1 MGTPGNCQYIFK
13 ALLVI
18 FPPGQIMSRWELL
31 QNSGHRNSEHLLR
44 FLLELEYHAVLSVL
58 LDPPVL
64 LFSKTLSSSN
74 FIFRQL
80 MNSSILAQFLPR
92 GNRGVQLNFFL
103 PQIITSFSYIPITR
117 TPLLAFSPIIY

>member
-1 MGTPGNCQYIFK
+1 M
-13 ALLVI
+13 
-18 FPPGQIMSRWELL
+18 ELL

-44 FLLELEYHAVLSVL
+44 SLLELEHHAVLSVLLELEHHAVLSVL

-80 MNSSILAQFLPR
+80 TNSSTLAQLAKLQFLPR
-92 GNRGVQLNFFL
+92 GNRGVH
-103 PQIITSFSYIPITR
+103 
-117 TPLLAFSPIIY
+117 